1 MSYTIFITKKS
12 YLLQRF
18 PNQNS
23 RNMSLP
29 RNITQTSTPSTSDI
43 VDFDF
48 SSLISNDTVFFQHWT
63 KWLLM
68 SQQNFTNH
76 MELLEVQNGSFG
88 TVTQVLLDEYLKRQL
103 GKGFWYTALFLTSYF
118 SYSIKTNVS
127 INFVSLL
134 Q

>member
-103 GKGFWYTALFLTSYF
+103 GKGFWYTALLHTSYF

-127 INFVSLL
+127 INFVSPL

>member
-1 MSYTIFITKKS
+1 M
-12 YLLQRF
+12 LQRF

-23 RNMSLP
+23 RKMSLP
-29 RNITQTSTPSTSDI
+29 RNITQISTPSTSDI

-103 GKGFWYTALFLTSYF
+103 GKGFWYIAFLTAYF
-118 SYSIKTNVS
+118 SYTVDAPLEAALN
-127 INFVSLL
+127 
-134 Q
+134 

>member
-1 MSYTIFITKKS
+1 
-12 YLLQRF
+12 
-18 PNQNS
+18 
-23 RNMSLP
+23 
-29 RNITQTSTPSTSDI
+29 
-43 VDFDF
+43 
-48 SSLISNDTVFFQHWT
+48 
-63 KWLLM
+63 M

-127 INFVSLL
+127 INFVSPL
-134 Q
+134 QWSIYVLGATLEQYLVCGYFESQPNSFVFHFAK